1 MNIMQKLIHIFFIL
15 IITAIGPMQ
24 FIDHHSILG
33 VQELSLSSCENEEHG
48 HQAYGGIHICLL
60 LRKHQTDA
68 YLSSEKFSY
77 GIDTVG
83 RLVYVETPNSD
94 DIYSIALI
102 EERAPP
108 A

>member
-1 MNIMQKLIHIFFIL
+1 MKKILHIALIL
-15 IITAIGPMQ
+15 IITAIGAMQ
-24 FIDHHSILG
+24 FLDHHSVLG
-33 VQELSLSSCENEEHG
+33 IEELALSSCDNEEHS
-48 HQAYGGIHICLL
+48 HPDYGGVHICLL

-68 YLSSEKFSY
+68 YLSSEKFYY
-77 GIDTVG
+77 GIDSVG